1 MWGPLGAWARLA
13 RRAGAARLGVALAA
27 AFAVLVA
34 GGCGGSAA
42 ATDAA
47 GGPPS
52 ATPSAASPSSSAAS
66 SGATT
71 RIVFVDVG
79 QGDAA
84 VIRSGSWSGLIDG
97 GPQGAAP
104 RVSAALAKLGVRRLD
119 AVVVSHFHAD
129 HTGGLTALVARY
141 RPRLLLAAGRP
152 AGELAATVRRS
163 GTTVKQVR
171 RGQTMRWGAAT
182 ATVLSPGKLS
192 GDANADSVVVLVEV
206 AGRRLLFTGDCS
218 GPNEA
223 AVGAILARG
232 PPVGVLKVSHHG
244 SRHSTTAAF
253 VRGARPRVA
262 VISVGSNS
270 YGHPSNDAVRRLR
283 RSGARVY
290 STRRNGSVGLTITS
304 RGALRWTF
312 SRSSSPLTRGVT
324 GGSGD

>member
-1 MWGPLGAWARLA
+1 VAVV
-13 RRAGAARLGVALAA
+13 AAILVALW
-27 AFAVLVA
+27 A
-34 GGCGGSAA
+34 GGCGGPA

-52 ATPSAASPSSSAAS
+52 ATSSATPPTSPAASPGAA
-66 SGATT
+66 T
-71 RIVFVDVG
+71 RVVFVDVG

-97 GPQGAAP
+97 GPRGAAS
-104 RVSAALAKLGVRRLD
+104 RVSAALAGLGVRRLD

-129 HTGGLTALVARY
+129 HTGGLTALIARY

-152 AGELAATVRRS
+152 TGELAAAVRRA

-171 RGQTMRWGAAT
+171 RGRTMRWGAAT

-192 GDANADSVVVLVEV
+192 GDANADSVVVLVKV
-206 AGRRLLFTGDCS
+206 AGRRLLFTGDCT

-223 AVGAILARG
+223 VVGAMLARG

-244 SRHSTTAAF
+244 SRYSTTAAF
-253 VRGARPRVA
+253 VEGARPRVA

-270 YGHPSNDAVRRLR
+270 YGHPSNDAVQRLR

-290 STRRNGSVGLTITS
+290 STRRNGSIGLTITS

-312 SRSSSPLTRGVT
+312 SRSSSPLVRGVT